1 MTKEEGLSQ
10 LTVYKA
16 SAGSGKTF
24 TLAKEYMT
32 LVIRDPM
39 AYRTILAVT
48 FTNKATEEMKM
59 RILSKLYSISHR
71 LPDAKDYLEQIEKT
85 LSDMSEEQII
95 HNAGIALSNLIHN
108 YNYFRV
114 QTIDTFF
121 QGVLRNLARELDLTA
136 NLRIW
141 LNDDQVEQMAV
152 DELIE
157 NLNDKDKLL
166 FWILEYIK
174 ENIADD
180 KGWNVIRQIKSFGL
194 NIFKDYY
201 KDHADELSQCLEKEG
216 FFESFTTLMRKK
228 KKEAE
233 DGLQLIAATFFDALD
248 ANGLTADDFKLKTKG
263 PWSYFN
269 KLRNGKYEDDDLL
282 TKTIMDCLDDP
293 KNWVNTANAHFGN
306 PAYDLAVSQLDLLL
320 RDAERKYRPKFLRVL
335 KSADLTMRHMNQLR
349 LLSSID
355 QKVREM
361 NKDANR
367 FLLSDTQTLLH
378 SLIQN
383 DDSPFIFE
391 KIGTQLDHV
400 MIDEF
405 QDTSTVQWQ
414 NFKVLLLET
423 MSREDAG
430 NLIVGDVK
438 QSIYRWRSGDW
449 RLLNNIDTEFPST
462 YKVTPK
468 PLDTNYR
475 SDRSIIEF
483 NNAFFN
489 VANQKEIKNILKG
502 VKSEKQALEAEED
515 NPVKK
520 DLIDFM
526 EMETK
531 QLEKAYEDVSQKVPE
546 HKAPRGFVRIHL
558 LPKDSAFYEDKE
570 DYEQMMLRM
579 TLETIQELVEE
590 KGVPFSKI
598 AILVRSNKTIQK
610 VADYLMN
617 NSQYPLVSD
626 EAFRLDASQ
635 AVNFL
640 VATLYHLSHPDDKIV
655 VATIKNDVAKYHLSN
670 EATEQFFSQRELLL
684 QEPLYDLVEKIFHLF
699 GLGENDIMKAQSA
712 YVCAFFD
719 QLSNY
724 LSDNGSDIDGF
735 LEEWESNIHSKSIH
749 SDKVDGIQLI
759 SIHKSKGLEFDNVI
773 MPFTEWKMEMGG
785 TIWCNPTEEPYSRL
799 PLVPVDFM
807 AKKMMGSIYE
817 KDYLHEHLQNM
828 VDNLNLL
835 YVAFTR
841 AGRNLFIYGKRES
854 EAYRTNIIEDSLTAV
869 NNKLAEINSQ
879 RGDNAQPQSLQG
891 IAETTSVDQDEKKSK
906 GKGKKKE
913 KDNKSEEIIFEY
925 GSIDNG
931 KLDESSQ
938 QLKSEEDKDKKNKN
952 TDKNGRFRQGKNVF
966 DTKPESI
973 SLNIKTLPD
982 FNQFRPSQKSL
993 DFINGEDEEDA
1004 QQQYYIK
1011 MGTVLH
1017 NLFSTIRTKDD
1028 IEKALRQLELDG
1040 VLYDE
1045 NVSKSQI
1052 ENMLRKR
1059 LNSTLVS
1066 DWFSDRW
1073 KVMNECNL
1081 LYFKDGK
1088 VANERPDR
1096 VLLSPDGDEII
1107 VIDFKFGKPQPE
1119 HQQQVNRYMNALKK
1133 MGYSNIKGFLWYV
1146 YPNKVAEVAYIPSK
1160 Q

>member
-1 MTKEEGLSQ
+1 M
-10 LTVYKA
+10 
-16 SAGSGKTF
+16 
-24 TLAKEYMT
+24 
-32 LVIRDPM
+32 
-39 AYRTILAVT
+39 
-48 FTNKATEEMKM
+48 
-59 RILSKLYSISHR
+59 
-71 LPDAKDYLEQIEKT
+71 
-85 LSDMSEEQII
+85 
-95 HNAGIALSNLIHN
+95 
-108 YNYFRV
+108 
-114 QTIDTFF
+114 
-121 QGVLRNLARELDLTA
+121 
-136 NLRIW
+136 
-141 LNDDQVEQMAV
+141 
-152 DELIE
+152 
-157 NLNDKDKLL
+157 
-166 FWILEYIK
+166 
-174 ENIADD
+174 
-180 KGWNVIRQIKSFGL
+180 
-194 NIFKDYY
+194 
-201 KDHADELSQCLEKEG
+201 
-216 FFESFTTLMRKK
+216 
-228 KKEAE
+228 
-233 DGLQLIAATFFDALD
+233 
-248 ANGLTADDFKLKTKG
+248 
-263 PWSYFN
+263 
-269 KLRNGKYEDDDLL
+269 
-282 TKTIMDCLDDP
+282 
-293 KNWVNTANAHFGN
+293 
-306 PAYDLAVSQLDLLL
+306 
-320 RDAERKYRPKFLRVL
+320 
-335 KSADLTMRHMNQLR
+335 
-349 LLSSID
+349 
-355 QKVREM
+355 
-361 NKDANR
+361 
-367 FLLSDTQTLLH
+367 
-378 SLIQN
+378 
-383 DDSPFIFE
+383 
-391 KIGTQLDHV
+391 
-400 MIDEF
+400 
-405 QDTSTVQWQ
+405 
-414 NFKVLLLET
+414 
-423 MSREDAG
+423 
-430 NLIVGDVK
+430 
-438 QSIYRWRSGDW
+438 
-449 RLLNNIDTEFPST
+449 
-462 YKVTPK
+462 
-468 PLDTNYR
+468 
-475 SDRSIIEF
+475 
-483 NNAFFN
+483 
-489 VANQKEIKNILKG
+489 
-502 VKSEKQALEAEED
+502 
-515 NPVKK
+515 
-520 DLIDFM
+520 
-526 EMETK
+526 
-531 QLEKAYEDVSQKVPE
+531 
-546 HKAPRGFVRIHL
+546 
-558 LPKDSAFYEDKE
+558 
-570 DYEQMMLRM
+570 
-579 TLETIQELVEE
+579 
-590 KGVPFSKI
+590 
-598 AILVRSNKTIQK
+598 
-610 VADYLMN
+610 
-617 NSQYPLVSD
+617 
-626 EAFRLDASQ
+626 
-635 AVNFL
+635 
-640 VATLYHLSHPDDKIV
+640 
-655 VATIKNDVAKYHLSN
+655 SN

-699 GLGENDIMKAQSA
+699 GLGENDKMKVQSA

-785 TIWCNPTEEPYSRL
+785 TIWCNPTEEPYNQL

-891 IAETTSVDQDEKKSK
+891 IAETASVDQDEKKSK

-931 KLDESSQ
+931 KLDVS
-938 QLKSEEDKDKKNKN
+938 NKRA
-952 TDKNGRFRQGKNVF
+952 KPNVF

-1059 LNSTLVS
+1059 LNSPLVS

-1119 HQQQVNRYMNALKK
+1119 HQQQVNRYMDALKK

>member
-1 MTKEEGLSQ
+1 MTKEEENPQ

-59 RILSKLYSISHR
+59 RILSKLYSIAHR
-71 LPDAKDYLEQIEKT
+71 LPDAKDYLEQIKKK
-85 LSDMSEEQII
+85 LKDMSEEQII
-95 HNAGIALSNLIHN
+95 QNAGIALSNLIHN

-152 DELIE
+152 DEMIE
-157 NLNDKDKLL
+157 NLSDKDKLL
-166 FWILEYIK
+166 FWILGYIK

-201 KDHADELSQCLEKEG
+201 KEHADELSQCLEKAG
-216 FFESFTTLMRKK
+216 FFESFTKLMRTK

-248 ANGLTADDFKLKTKG
+248 ANGLTADDFKLKAKG

-269 KLRNGKYEDDDLL
+269 KLKNGKYEDDDLL
-282 TKTIMDCLDDP
+282 TKTIQDCLIDP
-293 KNWVNTANAHFGN
+293 KNWVNTAHAHFGN
-306 PAYDLAVSQLDLLL
+306 PAYDLAVSQLDQLL
-320 RDAERKYRPKFLRVL
+320 RDSERIYRPKFLRVL

-378 SLIQN
+378 SLIQ
-383 DDSPFIFE
+383 DEDSPFIFE

-449 RLLNNIDTEFPST
+449 RLLNNIENEFPST
-462 YKVTPK
+462 YKVKPE
-468 PLDTNYR
+468 PLDTNFR
-475 SDRSIIEF
+475 SDRNIIEF
-483 NNAFFN
+483 NNAFFK
-489 VANQKEIKNILKG
+489 VANQKEIGNIMKG
-502 VKSEKQALEAEED
+502 VKVDKNDALEAED
-515 NPVKK
+515 DHSAKK
-520 DLIDFM
+520 DLLSFM
-526 EMETK
+526 QLETQ
-531 QLEKAYEDVSQKVPE
+531 QLEKAYDDVAQKVPE
-546 HKAPRGFVRIHL
+546 GKAPRGYVRVHL
-558 LPKDSAFYEDKE
+558 LPQDKTFYEDKE
-570 DYEQMMLRM
+570 NYEQMMLKM
-579 TLETIQELVEE
+579 TLDTIHELVEE
-590 KGVPFSKI
+590 KGVPYSKI

-617 NSQYPLVSD
+617 NSSYPLVSD

-655 VATIKNDVAKYHLSN
+655 IATIKNDVAKYHLSE
-670 EATEQFFSQRELLL
+670 EATEQFFNQRELLL

-699 GLGENDIMKAQSA
+699 GLGENEKMKVQSA

-785 TIWCNPTEEPYSRL
+785 TIWCNPTEEPYSQL

-854 EAYRTNIIEDSLTAV
+854 EAYRTQIIEDCLLAV
-869 NNKLAEINSQ
+869 NNQLTEINSH
-879 RGDNAQPQSLQG
+879 RGDDAQPQSLEG
-891 IAETTSVDQDEKKSK
+891 IKPSNGNSDGIEEKKA
-906 GKGKKKE
+906 KGKKKA
-913 KDNKSEEIIFEY
+913 KDSKSEEIIFEY
-925 GSIDNG
+925 GIIDNG
-931 KLDESSQ
+931 KDDDNGKHDEVDTQ
-938 QLKSEEDKDKKNKN
+938 KNAEDSR
-952 TDKNGRFRQGKNVF
+952 RFHEDKNVF
-966 DTKPESI
+966 ETKSESI
-973 SLNIKTLPD
+973 TLNIKTLPD

-993 DFINGEDEEDA
+993 DFINGEDDEDT
-1004 QQQYYIK
+1004 QQQFYIK

-1059 LNSTLVS
+1059 LNSPLVS

-1073 KVMNECNL
+1073 KVMNECDL

-1096 VLLSPDGDEII
+1096 VLLSQDGSEII
-1107 VIDFKFGKPQPE
+1107 VIDFKFGKPLPE
-1119 HQQQVNRYMNALKK
+1119 HQQQVNRYMDALKK
-1133 MGYSNIKGFLWYV
+1133 MGYDNIKGFLWYV
-1146 YPNKVAEVAYIPSK
+1146 YPNRVTEVAYSPSAE
-1160 Q
+1160 